1 LPSGLNLDPTTGFID
16 GTPTQIGTFNF
27 VSTGTDSGN
36 PAQTAN
42 ANDFIQIRSGLG
54 RNDSVATATPLGNSA
69 RLPIPT
75 PLSISPYIDP
85 INAAIPNP
93 DTDFY
98 KLVAAGGSSVHVET
112 FAQRSW
118 GVNTLDSV
126 LEILDGNGRRYASC
140 GQPSYNLTCLND
152 DLDSTTLD
160 SALDFKVPGSSTT
173 QTTFYVHVFDWR
185 GDARP
190 DMQYYLNV
198 SGVIEPLVI
207 SPSNLG
213 LGATR
218 GANYQQQFTTTG
230 GTGNVTWSLG
240 GGSLPPGWTIS
251 SSGLLSGIALTDA
264 TYTFSIKATDSA
276 NPPQTRQT
284 SYTVLIAEPVAI
296 TSSATWPNACLNQPY
311 SFTVQTTGGI
321 PPIKILLNSNRWI
334 PINNTDYGPTYSGV
348 AGTLGTFT
356 AVVSA
361 IDSAQPISGA
371 SQNISLTVVT
381 CP

>member
-1 LPSGLNLDPTTGFID
+1 
-16 GTPTQIGTFNF
+16 
-27 VSTGTDSGN
+27 
-36 PAQTAN
+36 
-42 ANDFIQIRSGLG
+42 
-54 RNDSVATATPLGNSA
+54 
-69 RLPIPT
+69 
-75 PLSISPYIDP
+75 
-85 INAAIPNP
+85 
-93 DTDFY
+93 
-98 KLVAAGGSSVHVET
+98 
-112 FAQRSW
+112 
-118 GVNTLDSV
+118 LDSV
-126 LEILDGNGRRYASC
+126 LEILDGSGRRYAFC
-140 GQPSYNLTCLND
+140 GQPIYNSPCLND

-198 SGVIEPLVI
+198 SSVIEPLVI

-213 LGATR
+213 LGATH
-218 GANYQQQFTTTG
+218 GVNYQQQFTTTG

-240 GGSLPPGWTIS
+240 GGSLPPGWAIS
-251 SSGLLSGIALTDA
+251 SSGLLSGIATSDG

-276 NPPQTRQT
+276 SPPQTRQT
-284 SYTVLIAEPVAI
+284 SYTVFIAGPVAI

-334 PINNTDYGPTYSGV
+334 PINNTNYGPTYSGV
-348 AGTLGTFT
+348 AWTLGTFT
-356 AVVSA
+356 AVVTA
-361 IDSAQPISGA
+361 LDSAQPIS
-371 SQNISLTVVT
+371 SQNQNISLTVVN